1 MRLQHLYLR
10 NFRNF
15 KEASLSFGSK
25 INVFCG
31 NNAQGKTNLLEAI
44 ILVSTGRSFRT
55 PHLTELI
62 RDGESFFFL
71 EAQILQDHVV
81 QIVRLSFDG
90 KSKRVECNQSSYP
103 SFQSLLGLL
112 PSIVFAPSDIDLIIG
127 SPAVRR
133 RFLNLHLAQS
143 DPQYFHHF
151 LRFWRAVKQRNA
163 MLRAESFDGID
174 CWETV
179 MAESASYIFEK
190 RKLLIEEINTGLQ
203 MTCKTLSSEKTEI
216 TFIPSQP
223 MQQPLHESYLAQLK
237 KNRIRE
243 KQWGITMTGPHRD
256 DFTLLIDDKPARL
269 YASDGQKRT
278 AIAALRL
285 AEWHRLQK
293 QTETT
298 PLFGIDDL
306 ELHLDQQRLNLF
318 RQSVEKLGQVF
329 ITTPQ
334 PDLVWPQAKL
344 HRVIAGSATPL

>member
-15 KEASLSFGSK
+15 EEASLTFGPK
-25 INVFCG
+25 INIFCG

-44 ILVSTGRSFRT
+44 ALISTGRSFRT
-55 PHLTELI
+55 QHLSELI
-62 RDGESFFFL
+62 RDGASFFFI
-71 EAQILQDHVV
+71 EAQILRDQVV

-90 KSKRVECNQSSYP
+90 QIKRVECNHSHYP

-112 PSIVFAPSDIDLIIG
+112 PSILFAPPDIDLIVG

-143 DPQYFHHF
+143 DPLYFHHL
-151 LRFWRAVKQRNA
+151 LRFCRALKQRNTQ
-163 MLRAESFDGID
+163 LRGLSTDGID
-174 CWETV
+174 CWEQA
-179 MAESASYIFEK
+179 MAAAASFLCEK
-190 RKLLIEEINTGLQ
+190 RKILLEELNKDLKT
-203 MTCKTLSSEKTEI
+203 TCQALSGEQAEVQFS
-216 TFIPSQP
+216 PSQP
-223 MQQPLHESYLAQLK
+223 MHLPLVGSYLAQLK

-243 KQWGITMTGPHRD
+243 KQFGLTMSGPHRD
-256 DFTLLIDDKPARL
+256 DFSILIDRKPARL

-285 AEWHRLQK
+285 SEWQRLQR
-293 QTETT
+293 QIDAS

-306 ELHLDQQRLNLF
+306 ELHLDQERQNLF
-318 RQSVEKLGQVF
+318 RQSVQKLGQVF

-334 PDLVWPQAKL
+334 QSPSWPDAKL
-344 HRVIAGSATPL
+344 LRVSAGTATPF